1 MATLA
6 YRQVSKLGVVANP
19 ANASAGGD
27 KVPVDSRGIV
37 VFRNGDAASKTITVA
52 TPGNDEY
59 GQARPDYTVVVPAGQ
74 VAYIGPFSIDLGDAA
89 DDRLV
94 ALTYSAVTSC
104 TVDAVRY

>member
-6 YRQVSKLGVVANP
+6 YRQATVQGTVAT
-19 ANASAGGD
+19 AAAASAGGD

-37 VFRNGDAASKTITVA
+37 IFRNGDVASKTVTVVV
-52 TPGNDEY
+52 PGSDAY
-59 GQARPDYTVVVPAGQ
+59 GTARPDYTIAVPAGQ
-74 VAYIGPFSIDLGDAA
+74 TAYIGPFDITLGDAA

-94 ALTYSAVTSC
+94 SLTYSAVTAC

>member
-6 YRQVSKLGVVANP
+6 YRQATKLGIAATP
-19 ANASAGGD
+19 AAADIAGD

-37 VFRNGDAASKTITVA
+37 VFRNGDAASKTVTVA

-59 GQARPDYTVVVPAGQ
+59 GQARPDYTVTVAAGQ
-74 VAYIGPFSIDLGDAA
+74 TAYIGPFSTDLGDAA
-89 DDRLV
+89 DNRLV

-104 TVDAVRY
+104 TVDAVRI